1 MPDAPGQREHER
13 REARGEHPF
22 QACQSEGAPAKLFTE
37 HHPDLAEGKK
47 RERARKRESERRWLA
62 LRAQQDPGRRENAS
76 LRKNGSDVDTRGASR
91 TQGASKEARST
102 CRPGQYQ
109 SGDRWS
115 GEPEHVQEDG
125 GRGRRQRKA
134 QAEKRDRAV

>member
-1 MPDAPGQREHER
+1 MHDQAKMAKANSQTGSRACSDPPRRTWRMPDAPGQREHER

-62 LRAQQDPGRRENAS
+62 PRAQQEPGCRMNVS
-76 LRKNGSDVDTRGASR
+76 LL
-91 TQGASKEARST
+91 
-102 CRPGQYQ
+102 
-109 SGDRWS
+109 
-115 GEPEHVQEDG
+115 
-125 GRGRRQRKA
+125 
-134 QAEKRDRAV
+134 